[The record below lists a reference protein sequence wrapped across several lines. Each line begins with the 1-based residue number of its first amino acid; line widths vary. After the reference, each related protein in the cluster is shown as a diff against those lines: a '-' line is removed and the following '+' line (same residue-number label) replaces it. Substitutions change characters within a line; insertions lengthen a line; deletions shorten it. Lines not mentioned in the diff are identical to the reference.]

1 MELEVLRISSQVD
14 STSGIL
20 FDVTGGK
27 RKFLCYTIED
37 EFRAKKVR
45 GETRIPE
52 GTYEITLRK
61 EGGFHSRY
69 LKKYGPKFHK
79 GMLWVRDVPNF
90 EWILWHTGNTDE
102 STMGCLILG
111 SSQTENITAKDGFV
125 GASVKAYKRVYP
137 PIAAALEG
145 GEKVTVTYI
154 DYDYVEGKPV
164 KVPKPKK
171 SMAAI
176 NANAKK
182 FVRRSGGRIG

>member
-1 MELEVLRISSQVD
+1 MAL
-14 STSGIL
+14 IL
-20 FDVTGGK
+20 AAPLLTVARLMLSKG
-27 RKFLCYTIED
+27 
-37 EFRAKKVR
+37 VR
-45 GETRIPE
+45 QA
-52 GTYEITLRK
+52 
-61 EGGFHSRY
+61 S
-69 LKKYGPKFHK
+69 KKYGPKFHK
-79 GMLWVRDVPNF
+79 GMLWVRNVPNF

-164 KVPKPKK
+164 NHCIILPSMKKVR
-171 SMAAI
+171 
-176 NANAKK
+176 N
-182 FVRRSGGRIG
+182 

>member
-20 FDVTGGK
+20 FDVTEGK

-52 GTYEITLRK
+52 GSYEITLRK

-79 GMLWVRDVPNF
+79 GMLWVRNVPNF

-102 STMGCLILG
+102 STMGCLILC

-137 PIAAALEG
+137 PIAEALEN

-164 KVPKPKK
+164 KIPKPKK

>member
-1 MELEVLRISSQVD
+1 
-14 STSGIL
+14 
-20 FDVTGGK
+20 
-27 RKFLCYTIED
+27 
-37 EFRAKKVR
+37 
-45 GETRIPE
+45 
-52 GTYEITLRK
+52 
-61 EGGFHSRY
+61 
-69 LKKYGPKFHK
+69 
-79 GMLWVRDVPNF
+79 MLWVRNVPNF

-137 PIAAALEG
+137 PIAEALEN

-164 KVPKPKK
+164 KIPKPKK